1 MRAHFHHLEGVA
13 GPTRKEYEKR
23 LENLSPIERAVE
35 ERAIEGE
42 LAATR
47 AYSKQIEAEFIKER
61 IHRLQRKEEGRETIG
76 DTIKRWWGW

>member
-1 MRAHFHHLEGVA
+1 
-13 GPTRKEYEKR
+13 
-23 LENLSPIERAVE
+23 VE

-47 AYSKQIEAEFIKER
+47 AYSKQIEAAFIKER